1 MLDTVQFMQKNRFI
15 TDKAQEQA
23 CYFGVFVGMSI
34 FVLWWPLIGRGGRL
48 KRAQGVLIGWGTNM
62 FFIKRAD
69 CLWNTQWWDRAF
81 TLNDYVR
88 R

>member
-48 KRAQGVLIGWGTNM
+48 KRAQGFWLAEALTCSSLSVQTVCETHSDETE
-62 FFIKRAD
+62 RSP
-69 CLWNTQWWDRAF
+69 
-81 TLNDYVR
+81 
-88 R
+88 